1 MNRGFWAAVGAFLIW
16 GLLPLY
22 LRQLHEVPALQ
33 IMAHRLLWCCL
44 FVNIWLLTR
53 GEFGKLRFA
62 LAVPAT
68 RWRLLATAFLVSLN
82 WLIYVWGVNN
92 GHVVETSLGYFIN
105 PLVNVLLG
113 VVVLRERLNR
123 VQWSAVALAAAGVI
137 YLTWLSGA
145 PPWIALSLAI
155 TFSCYGLIRK
165 MVAVDA
171 ITGLGAETL
180 LIAPLGLAYL
190 LWLEAQGSGQF
201 GHAGRYIDSLL
212 FLGGLVTAVPLALFA
227 FGARLIPYSTI
238 GLIQYIGPTLQLLL
252 GVFLFRE
259 PFTGA
264 RAIGFGLIWAA
275 LVVYAAEGLIRAR
288 RLRQATLAATA
299 TAGAPAASGTS

>member
-22 LRQLHEVPALQ
+22 LHQLHGIPALQ

-44 FVNIWLLTR
+44 FVNIWLLPR
-53 GEFGKLRFA
+53 GEFGRVRFA

-68 RWRLLATAFLVSLN
+68 RWRLLATAILISIN
-82 WLIYVWGVNN
+82 WLVYVWGVNN

-113 VVVLRERLNR
+113 VLVLRERLNR
-123 VQWSAVALAAAGVI
+123 IQWSAVTLAACGVI
-137 YLTWLSGA
+137 YLTWQSGA
-145 PPWIALSLAI
+145 PPWIALTLAI
-155 TFSCYGLIRK
+155 SFGSYGLIRK

-171 ITGLGAETL
+171 ISGLGAETL
-180 LIAPLGLAYL
+180 LIAPFGLCYL
-190 LWLEAQGSGQF
+190 LWLQSQGSGVL
-201 GHAGRYIDSLL
+201 GHASLRIDSLL
-212 FLGGLVTAVPLALFA
+212 FLGGLVTAIPLALFA
-227 FGARLIPYSTI
+227 YGARLIPYSTL

-252 GVFLFRE
+252 GIFLFRE
-259 PFTGA
+259 PFTSA

-275 LVVYAAEGLIRAR
+275 LSVYAAEGLIRAHRQR
-288 RLRQATLAATA
+288 RTAPTLVGTAAI
-299 TAGAPAASGTS
+299 TS